1 MLTTSIQSAVQDN
14 LNRSDS
20 GITSKINNWINE
32 AKRRVERRFNMEYMK
47 ANYTYAFVAP
57 AQSVALTT
65 IFSSDVHRF
74 KDIFYAAW
82 RQTAGSNTD
91 LTWTEIPRMSEAE
104 VLDVESYTSASQIY
118 TGPPEGW
125 TLDELNFYIHPQ
137 PDSGNTYTANLW
149 VYLFSADWTI
159 SGNEEPY
166 LAKFAYDAVI
176 AGSTMLGFDY
186 MGEVQDAQKWQA
198 RFEEK
203 MRDFHVNES
212 ARVLGS
218 VNDLVPLTGSQ
229 DRGVH
234 RRKGTQWWMTGWG
247 RI

>member
-1 MLTTSIQSAVQDN
+1 MITTSIQSAVQDN

-20 GITSKINNWINE
+20 GITTKINNWINE

-57 AQSVALTT
+57 VQSVALTT
-65 IFSSDVHRF
+65 IFANDVHRF
-74 KDIFYAAW
+74 KDIFYASW

-91 LTWTEIPRMSEAE
+91 LTWTEMPRLSEAE
-104 VLDVESYTSASQIY
+104 VLVIEGFTSATQVF

-125 TLDELNFYIHPQ
+125 TLDELNFLVHPQ
-137 PDSGNTYTANLW
+137 PDTGNTYTANLW

-176 AGSTMLGFDY
+176 AGATMLGYDY

-212 ARVLGS
+212 ARVISTNPG
-218 VNDLVPLTGSQ
+218 LVPLTGAI
-229 DRGVH
+229 DRAIN
-234 RRKGTQWWMTGWG
+234 RRRGTQWWTSGFG